1 MTLRNNVVLSFLILS
16 SLCLSSCQD
25 ANLVA
30 DTNKAINNRTWSYIN
45 KIRVPVTIEDEKAN
59 YNIYVN
65 LRHTSDYKYSNIF
78 LLIGTQAPGGKMV
91 KERKE
96 FKLAL
101 PDGQWL
107 GKGSGD
113 LYVYQLPYKQKVKFD
128 RKGQYV
134 FEIEQ
139 NMRDNPLK
147 EVTDVGLRV
156 EKASDE

>member
-1 MTLRNNVVLSFLILS
+1 MALRNRFLLTFLILG
-16 SLCLSSCQD
+16 SLSLSSCQD
-25 ANLVA
+25 ANIVA
-30 DTNKAINNRTWSYIN
+30 DTNKEISNRTWSYIN

-65 LRHTSDYKYSNIF
+65 LRHTGDYKYSNIF
-78 LLIGTQAPGGKMV
+78 LLIGTQAPGGKLV

-107 GKGSGD
+107 GKGSGN
-113 LYVYQLPYKQKVKFD
+113 LYSYQLPYKEKIKLD
-128 RKGQYV
+128 KKGQYF
-134 FEIEQ
+134 FEVEQ

-147 EVTDVGLRV
+147 EVTDIGIRV
-156 EKASDE
+156 EKASNE

>member
-1 MTLRNNVVLSFLILS
+1 MAFRNSVVLSLLIFS
-16 SLCLSSCQD
+16 TVFLSSCQD
-25 ANLVA
+25 ANLVI
-30 DTNKAINNRTWSYIN
+30 DTNKEITNRTWSYIN

-59 YNIYVN
+59 YNIYIN

-107 GKGSGD
+107 
-113 LYVYQLPYKQKVKFD
+113 
-128 RKGQYV
+128 
-134 FEIEQ
+134 
-139 NMRDNPLK
+139 
-147 EVTDVGLRV
+147 
-156 EKASDE
+156 